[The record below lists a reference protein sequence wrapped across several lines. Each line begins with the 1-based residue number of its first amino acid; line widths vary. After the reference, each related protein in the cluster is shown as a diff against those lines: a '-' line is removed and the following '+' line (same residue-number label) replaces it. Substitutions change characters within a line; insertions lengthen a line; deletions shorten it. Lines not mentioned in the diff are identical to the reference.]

1 MRKIGWMAMVLVAG
15 CDAGGTLDSGDTAGF
30 AEFCATLED
39 GGRYIVEDGG
49 GNSGSG
55 LLHVRVLTN
64 QSGEVAD
71 PLYVAFKSYTLENVD
86 AGGVQTTGQTSGDGL
101 VEEMLGAG
109 TWDFEAAYPR
119 GSTPCTARIE
129 VPVEAERTTYA
140 CPVMT
145 CPQ

>member
-1 MRKIGWMAMVLVAG
+1 MATALLVG
-15 CDAGGTLDSGDTAGF
+15 CDAGPALDTADSGGF
-30 AEFCATLED
+30 AEFCSTLED
-39 GGRYIVEDGG
+39 GGRYVVEDGG
-49 GNSGSG
+49 GNASSG
-55 LLHVRVLTN
+55 LLHVRLLTN

-109 TWDFEAAYPR
+109 TWEFEAAYPR
-119 GSTPCTARIE
+119 GSATCTALIE
-129 VPVEAERTTYA
+129 VPVEPGRTTYA

-145 CPQ
+145 CPS